1 MGEQKAQVAE
11 EQQREGQVPEQ
22 PEGQMPR
29 AKPQEGEAQEPE
41 EQQQQQKTFTA
52 DYVKRLRQEAATH
65 RIKAKELQE
74 QLEEMQQLTAKER
87 QALEQKLAD
96 IEAKALEAEAKYAE
110 AMLRSEVYLA
120 AVRKGF
126 ADPELA
132 WKLLDP
138 DQVEWDEEKGRP
150 VNVEALLDE
159 ALKKWPFLAGAGG
172 QTSAMNT
179 RRQDLMFRRSQL
191 QDPAFFAAHK
201 EEIMQAMREGRI
213 IDDLE

>member
-1 MGEQKAQVAE
+1 MGEQEAQVAE
-11 EQQREGQVPEQ
+11 KQQQEGQVPEQ
-22 PEGQMPR
+22 PEGQTPQ
-29 AKPQEGEAQEPE
+29 AKLQEGEA
-41 EQQQQQKTFTA
+41 QQKTFTA

-96 IEAKALEAEAKYAE
+96 IETKALEAEAKYAE

-138 DQVEWDEEKGRP
+138 DEVEWDEEKGRP

-179 RRQDLMFRRSQL
+179 RRQDLVFRRSQL

-201 EEIMQAMREGRI
+201 EEILQAMREGRI